1 MIPPLLF
8 AIAAL
13 LCSGVV
19 TAQPPVP
26 ETLDELLEQLQEAR
40 SQQAERNVR
49 REKAFLAER
58 DSQQR
63 KLEEARAALL
73 SEQQRS
79 ELLQESFDENEST
92 TAELRARLD
101 QRAGALL
108 ELFGASRQVA
118 GQAKAV
124 FEDSLISSQF
134 RDREKRLAEFS
145 ADAATPEID
154 DLEDLWQGLLQEM
167 VESGKVARY
176 QAEVIG
182 SGGASQQRLV
192 TRIGTFNAV
201 SDGKFLRYLPEHGW
215 LQELHR
221 QPPARFRA
229 MATGLEQAV
238 TGTVPMVVD
247 PTRGSVLNLLIQVPD
262 LVERIQQG
270 RLVGYVIIAVAAIGL
285 LIALERT
292 FYLLIVG
299 RKIKKQIDSATPNPS
314 NPLGRIMAL
323 YQETK
328 DSEMSVFELKLEELV
343 LRDTPKLQKG
353 LQTLKILAVIAPLL
367 GLLGTVT
374 GLIETFQS
382 LTLFGTGDPRL
393 MAGGISQALV
403 TTVLGLV
410 TAIVLILF
418 HSGLL
423 SKSRGLIVFLEEQ
436 SAGIMALHL
445 ENRRSG

>member
-1 MIPPLLF
+1 
-8 AIAAL
+8 
-13 LCSGVV
+13 
-19 TAQPPVP
+19 
-26 ETLDELLEQLQEAR
+26 
-40 SQQAERNVR
+40 
-49 REKAFLAER
+49 
-58 DSQQR
+58 
-63 KLEEARAALL
+63 
-73 SEQQRS
+73 
-79 ELLQESFDENEST
+79 
-92 TAELRARLD
+92 
-101 QRAGALL
+101 
-108 ELFGASRQVA
+108 
-118 GQAKAV
+118 
-124 FEDSLISSQF
+124 
-134 RDREKRLAEFS
+134 
-145 ADAATPEID
+145 
-154 DLEDLWQGLLQEM
+154 
-167 VESGKVARY
+167 
-176 QAEVIG
+176 
-182 SGGASQQRLV
+182 
-192 TRIGTFNAV
+192 
-201 SDGKFLRYLPEHGW
+201 
-215 LQELHR
+215 
-221 QPPARFRA
+221 

>member
-182 SGGASQQRLV
+182 SGEHRS
-192 TRIGTFNAV
+192 NAW
-201 SDGKFLRYLPEHGW
+201 LP
-215 LQELHR
+215 
-221 QPPARFRA
+221 A
-229 MATGLEQAV
+229 
-238 TGTVPMVVD
+238 
-247 PTRGSVLNLLIQVPD
+247 
-262 LVERIQQG
+262 
-270 RLVGYVIIAVAAIGL
+270 
-285 LIALERT
+285 
-292 FYLLIVG
+292 
-299 RKIKKQIDSATPNPS
+299 
-314 NPLGRIMAL
+314 
-323 YQETK
+323 
-328 DSEMSVFELKLEELV
+328 
-343 LRDTPKLQKG
+343 
-353 LQTLKILAVIAPLL
+353 
-367 GLLGTVT
+367 
-374 GLIETFQS
+374 
-382 LTLFGTGDPRL
+382 
-393 MAGGISQALV
+393 
-403 TTVLGLV
+403 
-410 TAIVLILF
+410 
-418 HSGLL
+418 
-423 SKSRGLIVFLEEQ
+423 
-436 SAGIMALHL
+436 
-445 ENRRSG
+445 